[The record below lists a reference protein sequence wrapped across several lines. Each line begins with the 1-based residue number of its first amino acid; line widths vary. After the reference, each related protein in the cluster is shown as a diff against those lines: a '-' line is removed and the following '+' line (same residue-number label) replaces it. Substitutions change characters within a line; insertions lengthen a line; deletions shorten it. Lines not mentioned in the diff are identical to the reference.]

1 MVAQFTKFR
10 YDLNE
15 GCYKKKLG
23 MTMSKETKPLPNPLD
38 GWKIIGQ
45 AALDVGFTRKT
56 LTYWADQ
63 GYITSYYVGGRA
75 RIVNMEEV
83 DSYAQKRHAAK
94 KHAEIR
100 KREIAMTS

>member
-1 MVAQFTKFR
+1 MLKQ
-10 YDLNE
+10 
-15 GCYKKKLG
+15 
-23 MTMSKETKPLPNPLD
+23 SKPLPNPLV

-75 RIVNMEEV
+75 RIVNMDEV
-83 DSYAQKRHAAK
+83 GTYAQKRHAAK
-94 KHAEIR
+94 KHAKSSKHEPTPV
-100 KREIAMTS
+100 MS